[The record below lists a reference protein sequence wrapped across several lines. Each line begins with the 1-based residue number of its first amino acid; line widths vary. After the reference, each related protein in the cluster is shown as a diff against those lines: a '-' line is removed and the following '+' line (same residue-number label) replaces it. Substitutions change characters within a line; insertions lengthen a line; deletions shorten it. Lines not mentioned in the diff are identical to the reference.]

1 LKRDLRGRRGEE
13 KSVMGDEVEEEEE
26 EKRREKESEAVSGEE
41 LS

>member
-13 KSVMGDEVEEEEE
+13 KSVMGDEVEEEE
-26 EKRREKESEAVSGEE
+26 KRREKESEAVSGEE